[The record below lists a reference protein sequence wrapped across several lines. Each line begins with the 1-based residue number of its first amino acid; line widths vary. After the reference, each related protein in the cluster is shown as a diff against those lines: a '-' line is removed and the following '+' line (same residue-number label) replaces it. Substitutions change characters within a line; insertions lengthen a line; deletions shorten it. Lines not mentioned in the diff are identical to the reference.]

1 MYKKKRY
8 WYDVKDVFSKN
19 SRVKNLTCVMFWII
33 DDFWYLIA
41 LMFCAM
47 FVNALKTTEKN
58 FELYNKRNS
67 FYVEK
72 NVFFDVL
79 ASIIKKNLI
88 TLMFWWLNTEIDL
101 I

>member
-1 MYKKKRY
+1 
-8 WYDVKDVFSKN
+8 
-19 SRVKNLTCVMFWII
+19 
-33 DDFWYLIA
+33 
-41 LMFCAM
+41 MFCAM

-88 TLMFWWLNTEIDL
+88 TLMF
-101 I
+101 